1 MAKTSAAI
9 FGVILVVAGIWGLF
23 SESAIGFIA
32 ADYVS
37 SIIHIVLGLVLLV
50 VAAKPSAAAALKTI
64 GIIYVI
70 LGILGLIGAA
80 FIAND
85 TTTAVFYLIV
95 GIVVAICGFS
105 AKSGSVAPQM

>member
-1 MAKTSAAI
+1 
-9 FGVILVVAGIWGLF
+9 
-23 SESAIGFIA
+23 
-32 ADYVS
+32 
-37 SIIHIVLGLVLLV
+37 
-50 VAAKPSAAAALKTI
+50 LKTI